1 MCAELN
7 CDKLGC
13 TGRGTGTGWDG
24 MDGGW
29 GGGGLAGAEVQL
41 RVELSTYGSWELSVG
56 LYS

>member
-29 GGGGLAGAEVQL
+29 GGGLAGAEVQL